1 MLRKSLQGI
10 AHMASKKAYPGK
22 LPPELEPYHYY
33 IADGGHSVMCVL
45 ECHLKEN
52 QKNGMDDYE
61 LPVPV
66 KYVLEK
72 GHRFINGFVIVGAK
86 YGLPFGL
93 IVDDKYYEY

>member
-45 ECHLKEN
+45 ECHLKET
-52 QKNGMDDYE
+52 QKKKRHGR
-61 LPVPV
+61 LQIACA
-66 KYVLEK
+66 
-72 GHRFINGFVIVGAK
+72 G
-86 YGLPFGL
+86 
-93 IVDDKYYEY
+93 